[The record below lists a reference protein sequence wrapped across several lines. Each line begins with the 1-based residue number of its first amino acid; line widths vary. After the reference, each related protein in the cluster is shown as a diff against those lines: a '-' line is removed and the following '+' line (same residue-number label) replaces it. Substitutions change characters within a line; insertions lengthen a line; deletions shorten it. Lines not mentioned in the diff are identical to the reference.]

1 MDRADKKSQQQNAE
15 LSTGR
20 ELSVRQI
27 AIRILQGILIGA
39 GAVLPGI
46 SGGVLCVVFGI
57 YQAIIDVLSSPIRGI
72 KMHYKR
78 LIPLCV
84 GYLIGM
90 LLFARLLV
98 MFFERWEIFMLW
110 FFIGVIVGTL
120 PSLWNTARS
129 QGKTKGSWL
138 GLIIGFAVMFFW
150 LFFMDAKGIQV
161 VPSFFWWII
170 CGVLLGLSI
179 IVPGLSYST
188 FFIYLGLFIPYNEGV
203 ASLDFSVL
211 LPVIIGA
218 VASVVLLSRLM
229 KKMIAKYASIVFHAI
244 LGIVIA
250 SLLSIVPIKES
261 VAESAFIYLICF
273 VAGCIV
279 PYLMERFGSRKTEKT
294 HN

>member
-1 MDRADKKSQQQNAE
+1 LNQKDHTKEISA
-15 LSTGR
+15 GR
-20 ELSVRQI
+20 ELSLRQI
-27 AIRILQGILIGA
+27 AIRILQGMLIGA

-46 SGGVLCVVFGI
+46 SGGVLCVVFGF
-57 YQAIIDVLSSPIRGI
+57 YQAFIDVFSNPIRGI
-72 KMHYKR
+72 KAHYKR

-98 MFFERWEIFMLW
+98 IFFERWEIFVLW
-110 FFIGVIVGTL
+110 FFIGLIVGTL
-120 PSLWNTARS
+120 PSLWNEARAHEKS
-129 QGKTKGSWL
+129 KGSWL
-138 GLIIGFAVMFFW
+138 SLIIGFAVMVFW
-150 LFFMDAKGIQV
+150 LFFMDAKGVQV
-161 VPSFFWWII
+161 APSFFWWII

-203 ASLDFSVL
+203 ANLDFGVL

-218 VASVVLLSRLM
+218 LASIVLLSRLM
-229 KKMIAKYASIVFHAI
+229 KKLIAKHASIIFHAI

-261 VAESAFIYLICF
+261 VAKNALIYLICF

-279 PYLMERFGSRKTEKT
+279 PYLMDRFGNHKTGKA
-294 HN
+294 HNGM